1 MVNMKKIILIF
12 TSLIILSS
20 MNFAQVKDYELGAD
34 RLSGR
39 SNYNG
44 GYFNYS
50 EPLGINIKVAV
61 WGFVRYPGRYFV
73 PINTT
78 ASDLLSLAGG
88 PTDDA
93 HTDMLRIYRVNDE
106 GKDLLFQFDYDDL
119 FWEDELVLQSR
130 IIPELQASDIL
141 VVPGSQRLYL
151 RDWITITLSIVSTLI
166 SLTTLLVVTSQ

>member
-1 MVNMKKIILIF
+1 MKKIILIF
-12 TSLIILSS
+12 ASLMLLSTV
-20 MNFAQVKDYELGAD
+20 NFGQLKDYELGAD

-78 ASDLLSLAGG
+78 VTDLLSLSGG
-88 PTDDA
+88 PTDNA
-93 HTDMLRIYRVNDE
+93 HMDMLRIYRVLEDGTNEFYQFNYND
-106 GKDLLFQFDYDDL
+106 LM
-119 FWEDELVLQSR
+119 WEDELMLTHNER
-130 IIPELQASDIL
+130 NIPDLKATDVL
-141 VVPGSQRLYL
+141 VVPGAERMYL
-151 RDWITITLSIVSTLI
+151 QNWIMITLSIISTLI
-166 SLTTLLVVTSQ
+166 SLTTLLVVVNQ

>member
-1 MVNMKKIILIF
+1 MKKIILIF
-12 TSLIILSS
+12 ASLILLSTV
-20 MNFAQVKDYELGAD
+20 NFGQLKDYELGAD

-78 ASDLLSLAGG
+78 VTDLLSLAGG

-93 HTDMLRIYRVNDE
+93 HLDMLRIYRVLDDGNNEFYQFNYND
-106 GKDLLFQFDYDDL
+106 LM
-119 FWEDELVLQSR
+119 WEDELMLTHNER
-130 IIPELQASDIL
+130 KIPDLKATDIL
-141 VVPGSQRLYL
+141 VVPGATRLYL
-151 RDWITITLSIVSTLI
+151 RDWIMITLSIVSTLI
-166 SLTTLLVVTSQ
+166 SLTTLLVVTNQ

>member
-1 MVNMKKIILIF
+1 MKKIILIF
-12 TSLIILSS
+12 ASLMLLSS
-20 MNFAQVKDYELGAD
+20 VNFGQLKDYELGAD

-78 ASDLLSLAGG
+78 VTDLLSLAGG

-93 HTDMLRIYRVNDE
+93 HMDILRIYRVE
-106 GKDLLFQFDYDDL
+106 KDGTNKLYQFDYNDL
-119 FWEDELVLQSR
+119 MWEDEIQHNTR
-130 IIPELQASDIL
+130 TIPDLMATDIL
-141 VVPGSQRLYL
+141 VIPGSQRLYL
-151 RDWITITLSIVSTLI
+151 RDWIMITLSVVSTLI